1 MSVLALAATSLI
13 MLSPLADPQARP
25 GTAPRDSAP
34 EMQKAIEEF
43 RVQSRRLGMV
53 EGVAAQVTSTSR
65 KSRWH
70 GRLFENFRNDFLDAV
85 PHEVAQRGG
94 KKNILR
100 RNQFGVNLSGPVWI
114 PKLFDGGRTTFFS
127 LTYEG
132 MREKTGRSSL
142 NTIPTM
148 AERTGDWSQVVD
160 PAGEPLPIFDPAST
174 ATNPGY
180 NSTQPLTTSNL
191 QYQRNPFP
199 GNVIPVSRLNPQ
211 AVAAAQLYPEPNSTA
226 GPFFRNNYFVF
237 SPEVNSAN
245 GFIGRL
251 DHTVDEHHRLGGS
264 FSHSKGLDG
273 AAPVFLNAAN
283 PGPVVRDRQSERA
296 GIEHTFTISPQRL
309 NSLSIDVSSDR
320 ITNLPET
327 VNGRVYPNYKMGA
340 YLPMGRANAE
350 LRSARQVFSIAEGY
364 SMRWRQHRLRM
375 AARWFRDQVN
385 IYSPTYPE
393 GSYRFGSGL
402 TSLPGINNTGH
413 AFASFL
419 LGQAEFAEQSVVQSP
434 SYFRRSRYSLAMSDQ
449 WEVLKGLV
457 FSFSLGLEMSGAR
470 QEKYDRQSTVALD
483 VINPENGRPGAL
495 VAAGVGGQGRTF
507 QPFLCK
513 GEPSLGIAWNPLGG
527 TRTVV
532 RASYGR
538 SYSAIPVYSSQWGTQ
553 AFNGSPAWVSP
564 NPQLEPAAILTATVP
579 PGGRTFPDLRPESA
593 NNTIADL
600 VESTGKQ
607 PTYQSFGLSLE
618 RELPSSLLLTV
629 GLGHAHGRNL
639 LLGNSASNPNAIPL
653 SALEYRDQLNDE
665 AFNQA
670 QRPYPQYQRFNIFS
684 SWPEGRYQRDAGY
697 LRLEKRSSSGLV
709 LSTTYEVSK
718 QMDNYS
724 GPYGIQDYYNR
735 SNEWA
740 LTSSNNPQRL
750 TLTYSYEIPMGP
762 NRLLFPVT
770 DWRRYIVEG
779 WSVSGV
785 TTIVSGLPLALR
797 PQFNNTGRVVD
808 TLYVDVVPG
817 VDPHAAEQT
826 PERWFNPDAFAQPAD
841 FTVGDAARTH
851 PSLRGP
857 GAQNHDLSLNKRI
870 SLSIEKS
877 VEFSMV
883 GLNFINHAN
892 WADPDTTIGTA
903 SAPNVNAGRIISS
916 RGGRVIQLGLR
927 YSF

>member
-1 MSVLALAATSLI
+1 MSVLAAAATSLVVF
-13 MLSPLADPQARP
+13 SSLADPQARP
-25 GTAPRDSAP
+25 GTAPP

-43 RVQSRRLGMV
+43 RVQSRRLGLV
-53 EGVAAQVTSTSR
+53 EGVAAQVNSGASR

-94 KKNILR
+94 RKNILR

-142 NTIPTM
+142 NTIPTL

-174 ATNPGY
+174 AVNPGF
-180 NSTQPLTTSNL
+180 NAAQPLTLDNL
-191 QYQRNPFP
+191 RYQRSAFP
-199 GNVIPVSRLNPQ
+199 GNVIPASRLNAQ
-211 AVAAAQLYPEPNSTA
+211 AVAAAQLYPVPNSKA

-264 FSHSKGLDG
+264 FSYSKGLDG
-273 AAPVFLNAAN
+273 AAPIFLNAAN
-283 PGPVVRDRQSERA
+283 PGPVVRDRQSQRA
-296 GIEHTFTISPQRL
+296 GVEHTFTISPQRL
-309 NSLSIDVSSDR
+309 NTLSIDVSSDQ

-327 VNGRVYPNYKMGA
+327 VNGRVFPNYKMGS

-350 LRSARQVFSIAEGY
+350 LRSARQVFSVAEGY

-419 LGQAEFAEQSVVQSP
+419 LGQAEFAEQSVVASP
-434 SYFRRSRYSLAMSDQ
+434 SYFRRSRYSLAVSDQ
-449 WEVLKGLV
+449 WEVWKGLV
-457 FSFSLGLEMSGAR
+457 LSFSLGLEMSGAR

-483 VINPENGRPGAL
+483 VLNPENGKPGAL
-495 VAAGVGGQGRTF
+495 VAANVAGQGRTF
-507 QPFLCK
+507 QPFLRK
-513 GEPSLGIAWNPLGG
+513 GEPSLGLAWNPLGA

-579 PGGRTFPDLRPESA
+579 PGGRTFPDPRPESA

-629 GLGHAHGRNL
+629 GLGHAQGRNL

-665 AFNQA
+665 AFNRA
-670 QRPYPQYQRFNIFS
+670 QRPYPQYQRFNVFS

-697 LRLEKRSSSGLV
+697 VRLEKRSSAGLV

-735 SNEWA
+735 ANEWA

-808 TLYVDVVPG
+808 TLYVEVVPG
-817 VDPHAAEQT
+817 VDPHVAEQT
-826 PERWFNPDAFAQPAD
+826 PERWFNPDAFTQPAD

-883 GLNFINHAN
+883 GVNLSMRVAVVGP
-892 WADPDTTIGTA
+892 AGPTT
-903 SAPNVNAGRIISS
+903 SS
-916 RGGRVIQLGLR
+916 RTGSTGPT
-927 YSF
+927 